1 MSIGMGS
8 HQATLYG
15 CTNSHSTKW
24 DIDFHVHSNASNL
37 AMGVILAQNPTR
49 KCDQL
54 IAYAS

>member
-1 MSIGMGS
+1 MDAPI
-8 HQATLYG
+8 LIPL
-15 CTNSHSTKW
+15 KW
-24 DIDFHVHSNASNL
+24 DIEFHVHSNASNL

>member
-1 MSIGMGS
+1 MDAPIFIP
-8 HQATLYG
+8 L
-15 CTNSHSTKW
+15 KW

-37 AMGVILAQNPTR
+37 AMEVILAQNPTG